1 MQLRLDQLTA
11 HLSRG
16 CRGLYIVHGDEPLL
30 HQEAADAIRA
40 AAREQGCSERDVFTV
55 SGAHFDWSAVW
66 GAAQSMG
73 LFAAGRLIEIRIP
86 QGRPGKEGAETL
98 QRYAQALPESVVT
111 LISLPRLDATAAKS
125 SWFEALQSVGVSLR
139 LDPVDRA
146 HLPAWIAQR
155 LAQHGLRVREG
166 EEGRQA
172 LAFFAQRVEGHL
184 LAAHQEVLK
193 LSLLHPP
200 GELSLEDI
208 QTAVL
213 DVARF
218 DARQWLEALWLG
230 DTRRCLRILA
240 GLQSEG
246 ESAVS
251 LHWALSEDMR
261 SAHQV
266 RCAVDAGKPIPLAL
280 SQARVWGPR
289 QRAIEQAAQ
298 RCSARQLARLLSAA
312 RQCDGI
318 IKGLTRPD
326 WPTEPFEALQRLA
339 MGVLQITRRAPAQ

>member
-1 MQLRLDQLTA
+1 MQLRLDQLSS

-16 CRGLYIVHGDEPLL
+16 CRALYVVHGDEPLL
-30 HQEAADAIRA
+30 HQEAGDAIRA
-40 AAREQGCSERDVFTV
+40 AARQQGCSERDVFTV
-55 SGAHFDWSAVW
+55 SGAHFDWSAVR

-73 LFAAGRLIEIRIP
+73 LFATGRLIEIRIP
-86 QGRPGKEGAETL
+86 QGRPGKEGSEAL
-98 QRYAQALPESVVT
+98 QRYVQALPDSVVT
-111 LISLPRLDATAAKS
+111 LISLPRLDSTTLKS
-125 SWFEALQSVGVSLR
+125 AWFEALESAGVSLR

-146 HLPAWIAQR
+146 SLPAWIAQR
-155 LAQHGLRVREG
+155 LAKYGLRVREG
-166 EEGRQA
+166 DEGRQA

-193 LSLLHPP
+193 LSLLYPP

-218 DARQWLEALWLG
+218 DARQWLEALWAG
-230 DTRRCLRILA
+230 DIRRCLRILS
-240 GLQSEG
+240 GLQAEG

-251 LHWALSEDMR
+251 LHWALSEDLR
-261 SAHQV
+261 CAHQV
-266 RCAVDAGKPIPLAL
+266 RCAVDEGKPMPLAL

-298 RCSARQLARLLSAA
+298 RCSARQLTQLLVAARL
-312 RQCDGI
+312 CDGV
-318 IKGLTRPD
+318 IKGLSRTD
-326 WPTEPFEALQRLA
+326 WPTEPFDALKRLV
-339 MGVLQITRRAPAQ
+339 MGVLRITRRVQPQ